1 MINTTFAATAKNH
14 LYAQIQHINM
24 EVFNIVATIFLIG
37 LVMIFVLAILK
48 RMLEYRI
55 KNKIA
60 DKGISEDLAASLLQP
75 SKMEEGSINI
85 KWFCIL
91 VGVGAGLTIIYYTL
105 PLGIHSMAIMSFSM
119 AISFLGYHI
128 YLKSINKESN

>member
-1 MINTTFAATAKNH
+1 MAPVQAQVNTQQG
-14 LYAQIQHINM
+14 YINM
-24 EVFNIVATIFLIG
+24 EVFNIVSTIFLIA
-37 LVMIFVLAILK
+37 LVMIFVLSILK